1 MRIHSVAPTG
11 LDGELGDAFFP
22 GRRFGE
28 LAEGMAADIIFVD
41 YRPFTPLTAGNL
53 PWHILFGFEASMI
66 TTTIVDG
73 LVLMEDRQLTTL
85 DEATIMQ
92 EALSLAP
99 RVWER
104 YHTYVENG

>member
-1 MRIHSVAPTG
+1 MV
-11 LDGELGDAFFP
+11 
-22 GRRFGE
+22 
-28 LAEGMAADIIFVD
+28 
-41 YRPFTPLTAGNL
+41 
-53 PWHILFGFEASMI
+53 

-99 RVWER
+99 QVWER
-104 YHTYVENG
+104 YNTCVENG